1 MRAGEAVSKPLL
13 AQKYKISRSA
23 RDAKYRRTP
32 SAVQIAVAILLVIL
46 IRHGASAQDDLTA
59 KAQSERELSVYGTAL
74 VAQFDKFVEP
84 FRRRYPFIKTQYSRT
99 TGEAL
104 TSKILREVQ
113 ARQLGADVVLI
124 NNYTHR
130 IFMKRNIITVYSPP
144 SAGNFPP
151 GFIDKQGYWV
161 GFYLVPYAIT
171 YNTKL
176 VPKTSAPKSFDDL
189 LNPKW
194 KGGISLE
201 REEYLVTQAHMQYL
215 GRQKAIEYFK
225 KLAQQDL
232 VLINGHSN
240 QAMLLTAGEFPIIIY
255 SDIARTEELKRK
267 GAPIEWV
274 RTEPHITV
282 LVSAAITR
290 EARHPAAAR
299 LFMNYL
305 ASDEGQKEVL
315 NIDKP
320 PALPKFQ
327 PDYLRGV
334 NLFPADWTLSD
345 GYDEYNKLYR
355 EIFWKGN

>member
-1 MRAGEAVSKPLL
+1 MRIVFRVTL
-13 AQKYKISRSA
+13 
-23 RDAKYRRTP
+23 
-32 SAVQIAVAILLVIL
+32 AILLLPWIW
-46 IRHGASAQDDLTA
+46 HSASAQDDLVA
-59 KAQSERELSVYGTAL
+59 RARNERELNVYGTAL
-74 VAQFDKFVEP
+74 VAQFDKFSEP
-84 FRRRYPFIKTQYSRT
+84 FRRRYPFIKTLYTRT

-104 TSKILREVQ
+104 TTKILQEVS

-130 IFMKRNIITVYSPP
+130 IFMKKRIITAYAPP
-144 SAGNFPP
+144 AAADFPA

-171 YNTKL
+171 YNTAL
-176 VPKTSAPKSFDDL
+176 VAKGTAPKSFEDL
-189 LNPKW
+189 LHPRW
-194 KGGISLE
+194 KGQISLE
-201 REEYLVTQAHMQYL
+201 REEYLVTQSHMQFL
-215 GRQKAIEYFK
+215 GQTKALDYFK
-225 KLAQQDL
+225 RLARQDL
-232 VLINGHSN
+232 ILVNGHSK
-240 QAMLLTAGEFPIIIY
+240 QAVLLTAGEFPIIIY

-267 GAPIEWV
+267 GAPVEWV
-274 RTEPHITV
+274 RAEPHITV

-305 ASDEGQKEVL
+305 AAEEGQREVL
-315 NIDKP
+315 SMDKP

-345 GYDEYNKLYR
+345 SYEEYNKTYR
-355 EIFWKGN
+355 EIFWKSQ

>member
-1 MRAGEAVSKPLL
+1 VAH
-13 AQKYKISRSA
+13 
-23 RDAKYRRTP
+23 TP
-32 SAVQIAVAILLVIL
+32 SAMRIVFRVTLAILLLPWIW
-46 IRHGASAQDDLTA
+46 HSASAQDDLVA
-59 KAQSERELSVYGTAL
+59 RARNERELNVYGTAL
-74 VAQFDKFVEP
+74 VAQFDKFSEP
-84 FRRRYPFIKTQYSRT
+84 FRRRYPFIKTLYTRT

-104 TSKILREVQ
+104 TTKILQEVS

-130 IFMKRNIITVYSPP
+130 IFMKKRIITAYAPP
-144 SAGNFPP
+144 AAADFPA

-171 YNTKL
+171 YNTAL
-176 VPKTSAPKSFDDL
+176 VAKGTAPKSFEDL
-189 LNPKW
+189 LHPRW
-194 KGGISLE
+194 KGQISLE
-201 REEYLVTQAHMQYL
+201 REEYLVTQSHMQFL
-215 GRQKAIEYFK
+215 GQTKALDYFK
-225 KLAQQDL
+225 RLARQDL
-232 VLINGHSN
+232 ILVNGHSK
-240 QAMLLTAGEFPIIIY
+240 QAVLLTAGEFPIIIY

-267 GAPIEWV
+267 GAPVEWV
-274 RTEPHITV
+274 RAEPHITV

-305 ASDEGQKEVL
+305 AAEEGQREVL
-315 NIDKP
+315 SMDKP

-345 GYDEYNKLYR
+345 SYEEYNKTYR
-355 EIFWKGN
+355 EIFWKSQ

>member
-1 MRAGEAVSKPLL
+1 MGSCFRFVVLTLL
-13 AQKYKISRSA
+13 LCGW
-23 RDAKYRRTP
+23 
-32 SAVQIAVAILLVIL
+32 IA
-46 IRHGASAQDDLTA
+46 SDTQAQDDLVP
-59 KAQSERELSVYGTAL
+59 KAQNEGALIAYGTAL
-74 VAQFDKFVEP
+74 AAQFDKFAEP
-84 FRRRYPFIKTQYSRT
+84 FKRRYPFLKVQYSRT

-104 TSKILREVQ
+104 TSKILREVA
-113 ARQLGADVVLI
+113 ARQLSADVILI

-130 IFMKRNIITVYSPP
+130 IFMKKNIITNYTPP
-144 SAGNFPP
+144 GAGNFPP
-151 GFIDKQGYWV
+151 GFIDKDGYWI

-176 VPKTSAPKSFDDL
+176 VPKASAPTSFDDL
-189 LNPKW
+189 LQPKW
-194 KGGISLE
+194 KGRISLE

-215 GRQKAIEYFK
+215 GKQKAMDYFK

-240 QAMLLTAGEFPIIIY
+240 QAMLLTAGEFPVIVY

-274 RTEPHITV
+274 NAEPHITV

-290 EARHPAAAR
+290 EAKHSAAAR

-305 ASDEGQKEVL
+305 ASDDGQRQIL
-315 NIDKP
+315 NMDKP
-320 PALPKFQ
+320 PAIPKFQ
-327 PDYLRGV
+327 PEYLRGV

-345 GYDEYNKLYR
+345 SYEEHNKLYR
-355 EIFWKGN
+355 EIFWKSP

>member
-1 MRAGEAVSKPLL
+1 
-13 AQKYKISRSA
+13 
-23 RDAKYRRTP
+23 
-32 SAVQIAVAILLVIL
+32 VIL
-46 IRHGASAQDDLTA
+46 IRHAASAQDDLVA
-59 KAQSERELSVYGTAL
+59 KAQNERELSVYGTAL
-74 VAQFDKFVEP
+74 VAQFEKFAEP
-84 FRRRYPFIKTQYSRT
+84 FRRKYPFIKTQYSRT

-113 ARQLGADVVLI
+113 ARQLGADVILI

-130 IFMKRNIITVYSPP
+130 IFMKRQIITAYAPP
-144 SAGNFPP
+144 NASNFPS

-176 VPKTSAPKSFDDL
+176 VTQASAPKSFEDL
-189 LNPKW
+189 LNPRW

-201 REEYLVTQAHMQYL
+201 REEYLVTQSHMQYL

-274 RTEPHITV
+274 KAEPHITV

-305 ASDEGQKEVL
+305 ASDDGQKGVL

-327 PDYLRGV
+327 PDYLRGM

-345 GYDEYNKLYR
+345 TYEEYNKIYR
-355 EIFWKGN
+355 DIFWKSN